1 MTPQLIDHFFN
12 KRTSVFAELS
22 DRKKALL
29 HLIYDLPEY
38 KKVLPPL
45 PSDGVV
51 RQIRQHRRFSV
62 KCPAR
67 LADSN
72 PLASGPIQVEV
83 NEVSRYGFRA
93 RVAQQIPANVWLKA
107 TVQLG
112 LNEVSRL
119 TVQAVQETEMND
131 QHYCGF
137 RIGEPDL
144 VWRKF
149 VTALYEGHT
158 HTDLDQATR
167 FLT

>member
-1 MTPQLIDHFFN
+1 
-12 KRTSVFAELS
+12 
-22 DRKKALL
+22 
-29 HLIYDLPEY
+29 
-38 KKVLPPL
+38 
-45 PSDGVV
+45 
-51 RQIRQHRRFSV
+51 
-62 KCPAR
+62 
-67 LADSN
+67 
-72 PLASGPIQVEV
+72 
-83 NEVSRYGFRA
+83 
-93 RVAQQIPANVWLKA
+93 VWLNA

-119 TVQAVQETEMND
+119 TVQAVQETDMND
-131 QHYCGF
+131 HHYCGF

>member
-1 MTPQLIDHFFN
+1 MVQ
-12 KRTSVFAELS
+12 
-22 DRKKALL
+22 
-29 HLIYDLPEY
+29 
-38 KKVLPPL
+38 
-45 PSDGVV
+45 
-51 RQIRQHRRFSV
+51 Q
-62 KCPAR
+62 
-67 LADSN
+67 
-72 PLASGPIQVEV
+72 PISIEV

-93 RVAQQIPANVWLKA
+93 RIVQKIPADVWLNA

-119 TVQAVQETEMND
+119 TVQVVQEIDVDD

-158 HTDLDQATR
+158 HGDLDQATR
-167 FLT
+167 FLP